1 MELTDKAMRAFF
13 IATLAVCLAGASHAA
28 MRDEPREFLGTPF
41 GAPYVPDTSFSCQ
54 SDSEEGL
61 RCSRAKDSLSLE
73 GVPLTSVSYLFMYK
87 QLYTVD
93 LEVSGR
99 ENFDRLESALTAK
112 HGRPIKT
119 PSGMT
124 VFEGVQVDIIL
135 YYDKERSAGEVSYV
149 FKNLPCP
156 VE

>member
-1 MELTDKAMRAFF
+1 MRAL
-13 IATLAVCLAGASHAA
+13 IMAALAVCLAGTALAA
-28 MRDEPREFLGTPF
+28 MRDEPGEFHGVPF
-41 GAPYVPDTSFSCQ
+41 GRQYVPDPSFSCQ
-54 SDSEEGL
+54 QDSEEGL
-61 RCSRAKDSLSLE
+61 RCSRTNDSLSQY
-73 GVPLTSVSYLFMYK
+73 GVPLKSVSYLFMYK

-99 ENFDRLESALTAK
+99 ENFDRLESALAAK
-112 HGRPIKT
+112 HGQPIKT
-119 PSGMT
+119 PGGMT

>member
-1 MELTDKAMRAFF
+1 MRAL
-13 IATLAVCLAGASHAA
+13 ILAALAVCLAGTSLAA
-28 MRDEPREFLGTPF
+28 MRDEPRDFLGMPF
-41 GAPYVPDTSFSCQ
+41 GSGYVPDAAFSCQ

-61 RCSRAKDSLSLE
+61 RCTRAKDTLSLM
-73 GVPLTSVSYLFMYK
+73 GVPLKSVSYLFMYK

-93 LEVSGR
+93 LEVSGQ

-112 HGRPIKT
+112 HGQPMKT
-119 PSGMT
+119 PGGMT
-124 VFEGVQVDIIL
+124 VFEGNQVDILL
-135 YYDKERSAGEVSYV
+135 YYDKQRNTGEVSYV